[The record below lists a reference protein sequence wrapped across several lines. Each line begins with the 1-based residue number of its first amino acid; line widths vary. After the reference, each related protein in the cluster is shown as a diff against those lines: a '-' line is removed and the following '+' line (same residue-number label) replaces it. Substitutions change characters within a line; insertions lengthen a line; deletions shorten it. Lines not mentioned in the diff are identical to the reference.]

1 MIVDATKFEVRAF
14 QILAQRLNDE
24 IQDAALALAN
34 GSARGDSAEN
44 TAQSYSERTGYI
56 RGLMTVVGLFEGIED
71 ELIGRKRS

>member
-24 IQDAALALAN
+24 IQDAALGLAN
-34 GSARGDSAEN
+34 GSARGETAEA
-44 TAQSYSERTGYI
+44 TAQNYSERAGYI
-56 RGLMTVVGLFEGIED
+56 RGLKAVIDLFQGIED